1 MTDRDRQLFLL
12 RRLGFGAGTEDQKL
26 LLKGSWQEL
35 LEFLLTEPDQP
46 DLFSPYPFLKQ
57 DDGQLAMRVAN
68 LKDWWI
74 TELVCSPHVL
84 RERMV
89 LFWHDHLA
97 VDLRRISPEPALVQH
112 LQALRT
118 DPLGSFE
125 EILKRM
131 TRDPAFMKYLNI
143 QEITKRKPNENFGRE
158 LMELYTLGIGSYTEA
173 DIKGASRAITGWS
186 LYDNWRRSK
195 LPVMER
201 MQKMAEEN
209 QEWVG
214 FNFRP
219 EQHDEEPKTI
229 LGQTRNWG
237 GSEILVYLA
246 QHPQTARF
254 ICGKL
259 FFHFVGRRPVA
270 DELNAMTKEF
280 QRSGT
285 GIGPALRKMVELPG
299 FWEHGREGIK
309 TPAEFVVG
317 LNRAAGVG
325 SFFRKEVQPLKW
337 SDLPPKS
344 TRSAVRIMGSQM
356 QRMGMDL
363 MAPVDVSG
371 FPKGEEWIN
380 TSNALVR
387 RSVRPQLLD
396 ERQNGRS
403 VPGPGLKGSVEDLTL
418 KLPDGQEAV
427 VKAFCDRFDAPEGG
441 AAHQALMAQ
450 KFTLTAKSTP
460 AQVTQWLIRAWGAL
474 CASPDFQMR

>member
-12 RRLGFGAGTEDQKL
+12 RRLGFGAGAEDQEL
-26 LLKGSWQEL
+26 LLKETWQEL
-35 LEFLLTEPDQP
+35 LEFLLAEPEKP

-57 DDGQLAMRVAN
+57 DTGELAMRIAN

-74 TELVCSPHVL
+74 AEMVCSPHVL
-84 RERMV
+84 RERMI
-89 LFWHDHLA
+89 LFWHDHFA
-97 VDLRRISPEPALVQH
+97 VDLRRISPEPVLVQH
-112 LQALRT
+112 LQALRK

-125 EILKRM
+125 ETLKRM

-158 LMELYTLGIGSYTEA
+158 LMELYTLGIGSYSEA

-195 LPVMER
+195 LSPLER
-201 MQKMAEEN
+201 MQRMAEEN

-214 FNFRP
+214 FNFRRD
-219 EQHDEEPKTI
+219 QHDEEQKTI

-254 ICGKL
+254 ICGKI
-259 FFHFVGRRPVA
+259 FFHFVGRKPET

-285 GIGPALRKMVELPG
+285 GIRAVLRKMVELPG
-299 FWEHGREGIK
+299 FWEEGREGIK
-309 TPAEFVVG
+309 TPAEFVIG
-317 LNRAAGVG
+317 INRAAGIG
-325 SFFRKEVQPLKW
+325 GFLRQEAQPLQW
-337 SDLPPKS
+337 ADNPPKA
-344 TRSAVRIMGSQM
+344 TRAAARVMASQM

-363 MAPVDVSG
+363 LAPIDVSG

-387 RSVRPQLLD
+387 RSVRPQLLE
-396 ERQNGRS
+396 ERVNNRP
-403 VPGPGLKGSVEDLTL
+403 VPGPGLRGALEDLAPRL
-418 KLPDGQEAV
+418 GLGQEAV
-427 VKAFCDRFDAPEGG
+427 VKAFCTRFDAPIGG
-441 AAHQALMAQ
+441 AAYQALMAQ
-450 KFTLTAKSTP
+450 KFSLTAKSSP
-460 AQVTQWLIRAWGAL
+460 QQVTQWLFRAWGAL
-474 CASPDFQMR
+474 CASPEFQMR